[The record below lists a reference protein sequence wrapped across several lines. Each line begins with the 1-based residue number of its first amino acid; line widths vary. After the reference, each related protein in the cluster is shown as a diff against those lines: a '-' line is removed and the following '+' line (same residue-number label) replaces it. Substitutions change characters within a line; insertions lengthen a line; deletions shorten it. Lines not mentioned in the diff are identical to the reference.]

1 MYLYCYLKI
10 FSRSLAIYEAYLLC
24 CEEGFAPCG
33 EAEQGHA

>member
-24 CEEGFAPCG
+24 CEEGFRTLRG
-33 EAEQGHA
+33 G